1 MKQND
6 KRNAHIPQFPA
17 HPHSSI
23 PAIITAHRRRTATKI
38 SGTHNDIIS
47 RQTLVHSPERI
58 RAANKRL
65 PPYSTTPLVRPN
77 TRALFFCWF
86 LRLWIREKNRKQC
99 WECCRR
105 GKTRKLE
112 NIMGKTRKKNNVRPQ
127 KRMISKVLVGSNKV
141 FPYPLARL
149 SSLLLLHNPKILKQ
163 RKTRCRRRWL
173 EGEQLRPSRYNISTL

>member
-1 MKQND
+1 MFSHSDTTIYHACELGIQQKRSNQSDKRERLGRTKNLSKIPQNSFHSANRSEFLHNVLQFSPCRHRQKKKLHNRLNMKQND

-23 PAIITAHRRRTATKI
+23 PAVITAHRRRTATKI

-86 LRLWIREKNRKQC
+86 LRL
-99 WECCRR
+99 
-105 GKTRKLE
+105 
-112 NIMGKTRKKNNVRPQ
+112 
-127 KRMISKVLVGSNKV
+127 
-141 FPYPLARL
+141 
-149 SSLLLLHNPKILKQ
+149 
-163 RKTRCRRRWL
+163 
-173 EGEQLRPSRYNISTL
+173 